1 MLALFPEIP
10 KRGQNLKSTPLSE
23 STGKRHKTKPN
34 EKRDEKPFH
43 YYGKNGDHKPGQ
55 NCPAYGKQ
63 CLKCGKYNHFAK
75 CCKSNP
81 GKETTES
88 NKGTKPQ
95 QKQRQQ
101 QRVIKTTD
109 SSEDSDDGFLQQ
121 TARHLNYEAKKVR
134 SSNKTNTVRLRIA
147 DLDADVEPDRGAS
160 INIMDEYQFRTLK
173 HRSQEIQELSPS
185 NAKLKT
191 LQSRLEVKGEFTA
204 LIRNKTR
211 GITAK
216 LLVMKEKMDSP
227 LLICEDTLT
236 EQGMLKID
244 PEGTL

>member
-1 MLALFPEIP
+1 M
-10 KRGQNLKSTPLSE
+10 
-23 STGKRHKTKPN
+23 
-34 EKRDEKPFH
+34 
-43 YYGKNGDHKPGQ
+43 
-55 NCPAYGKQ
+55 
-63 CLKCGKYNHFAK
+63 KCGKYNHFTK

-95 QKQRQQ
+95 QKQRQLQ
-101 QRVIKTTD
+101 SVKKTTD

-121 TARHLNYEAKKVR
+121 IARHLNYEAKKVR

-147 DLDADVEPDRGAS
+147 DLDADVEPDSGDS
-160 INIMDEYQFRTLK
+160 INIMDEYQFRALK

-204 LIRNKTR
+204 LIRNKDPR
-211 GITAK
+211 NHSKIP
-216 LLVMKEKMDSP
+216 SH
-227 LLICEDTLT
+227 
-236 EQGMLKID
+236 QRKID
-244 PEGTL
+244 SIATTYMQRHTY